1 MSHDDP
7 ELWLAHPHCSVR
19 SESRC
24 IIGAPRPPI
33 AQRATDTKP
42 SVVLLSPRS
51 HRPQVEETSHPRSR
65 SALSSCFPLFL
76 DSTLA
81 TTPLG
86 SPKPRPNERTPPRPA
101 TCHLSSM
108 SMSLWSP
115 SSPPRTFSNAPTPAS
130 PPLRHCSCR
139 PLRSRSSRHLGLER
153 TTSALS
159 HEPAILAPGLG
170 PPAHWRASTRSA
182 AFMTRHPTRGLQFGL
197 RRGGEGKKHE
207 HPIYISVKCRA
218 PKHRNSGIPENITVT
233 GKP

>member
-76 DSTLA
+76 GDSARQPTGVPQLA
-81 TTPLG
+81 LL
-86 SPKPRPNERTPPRPA
+86 
-101 TCHLSSM
+101 LS
-108 SMSLWSP
+108 
-115 SSPPRTFSNAPTPAS
+115 
-130 PPLRHCSCR
+130 
-139 PLRSRSSRHLGLER
+139 
-153 TTSALS
+153 
-159 HEPAILAPGLG
+159 
-170 PPAHWRASTRSA
+170 
-182 AFMTRHPTRGLQFGL
+182 
-197 RRGGEGKKHE
+197 
-207 HPIYISVKCRA
+207 
-218 PKHRNSGIPENITVT
+218 
-233 GKP
+233 

>member
-33 AQRATDTKP
+33 VQRATDTKP

-76 DSTLA
+76 G
-81 TTPLG
+81 P
-86 SPKPRPNERTPPRPA
+86 
-101 TCHLSSM
+101 
-108 SMSLWSP
+108 P
-115 SSPPRTFSNAPTPAS
+115 SSPSFSLS
-130 PPLRHCSCR
+130 LPP
-139 PLRSRSSRHLGLER
+139 
-153 TTSALS
+153 
-159 HEPAILAPGLG
+159 LG

-197 RRGGEGKKHE
+197 RRGGEGKEPPLSK
-207 HPIYISVKCRA
+207 RA
-218 PKHRNSGIPENITVT
+218 EGPGGGLGAHRKRNGDVHSGILPNQDF
-233 GKP
+233 